1 MELRH
6 VRYALALAEERHF
19 GRAAARVHVAQPALS
34 QQVKQL
40 ERELGVELFRRTTRR
55 VELTEAGR
63 RFAEH
68 ARGILAGVD
77 RAREDLALL
86 ASGRAGR
93 VSVGFVG
100 TATYDVLPRVAHEV
114 HRALPDVDLQ
124 LRGESLSPRLLA
136 GLADHTFDLALL
148 RPDPLGGDG
157 LVVRTLRAEPLVA
170 VVPTGHPLAGQ
181 RRIDLAEL
189 AGESFVV
196 HPSAH
201 RSSIHERVLQAC
213 ADAGFVPTSLL
224 EVAETATM
232 VVFVAA
238 GLGVAL
244 VPEPVRSLGLEGVSY
259 VGLTD
264 PPTID
269 LALAGR
275 RDESSPAVRNVAV
288 IIERIVTGAAQQGA
302 RVHL

>member
-1 MELRH
+1 M
-6 VRYALALAEERHF
+6 RYALALAEERHF

-34 QQVKQL
+34 HQVKQL

-55 VELTEAGR
+55 VELTEAGH

-77 RAREDLALL
+77 RARDDLALL

-100 TATYDVLPRVAHEV
+100 TATYDVLPRVAQEV
-114 HRALPDVDLQ
+114 RRALPAVDLQ

-136 GLADHTFDLALL
+136 GLVDHTFDLALL
-148 RPDPLGGDG
+148 RPDPVAAGQDGGLD
-157 LVVRTLRAEPLVA
+157 VRTLRAEPLVA
-170 VVPTGHPLAGQ
+170 VVPTAHPLAD
-181 RRIDLAEL
+181 RHRIDLAEL
-189 AGESFVV
+189 AGEPFVV
-196 HPSAH
+196 HPSGH

-213 ADAGFVPTSLL
+213 ADAGFEPTSLL

-244 VPEPVRSLGLEGVSY
+244 VPEPVRSLGLDGVSY
-259 VGLTD
+259 VGLAE

-275 RDESSPAVRNVAV
+275 REESSPAVRNVAA
-288 IIERIVTGAAQQGA
+288 IIERIVTGPTPAGGD
-302 RVHL
+302 